1 MWLLMC
7 IKKRPWDIHN
17 FMTDLHVWSSSQ
29 AWIQIAFEN
38 GHTFRSSCGRGRRNE
53 DSTLFRFWRNCWY
66 GKLNGS
72 IRWTHEDTGMYIQC
86 TCSNCLNKWILKV
99 FYHYL
104 INTNGQHSQS
114 LQISVATKDLLEKE
128 GSFNYIK
135 RETTNPKLRED
146 VVTYWLIGR
155 KTGQTEAKS
164 THAGTEAETE
174 K

>member
-1 MWLLMC
+1 MNL
-7 IKKRPWDIHN
+7 N
-17 FMTDLHVWSSSQ
+17 VLH
-29 AWIQIAFEN
+29 
-38 GHTFRSSCGRGRRNE
+38 H
-53 DSTLFRFWRNCWY
+53 
-66 GKLNGS
+66 
-72 IRWTHEDTGMYIQC
+72 H
-86 TCSNCLNKWILKV
+86 
-99 FYHYL
+99 L
-104 INTNGQHSQS
+104 INSNWIHFNL

-155 KTGQTEAKS
+155 KTGQNEAKS